1 MPLSQIGSY
10 SHTYIR
16 VTYRCHGL
24 TRTSHTGII
33 CHDIC
38 ILAIPKIHTGLS
50 DVVIRSKRIQKYS
63 SQAYSHSAIAYINLN
78 ISIQHI

>member
-1 MPLSQIGSY
+1 MSLSHTGSY

-16 VTYRCHGL
+16 VIYRSHGL
-24 TRTSHTGII
+24 TRTSHIGIL

-38 ILAIPKIHTGLS
+38 ILDIHKHS
-50 DVVIRSKRIQKYS
+50 C
-63 SQAYSHSAIAYINLN
+63 QACIHSAIIYIYSQ